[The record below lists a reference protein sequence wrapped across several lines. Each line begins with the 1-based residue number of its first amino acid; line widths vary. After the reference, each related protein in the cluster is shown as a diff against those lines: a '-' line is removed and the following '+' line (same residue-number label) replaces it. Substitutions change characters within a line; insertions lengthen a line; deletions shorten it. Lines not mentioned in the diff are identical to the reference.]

1 MKYIKNNLKTILGI
15 MAVVIVLVIAY
26 VCGGSKPSNSK
37 VSGNTEEISTVNV
50 ADNSNTSEEFTGL
63 ADENKKEA
71 STKINGATDND
82 ELSKEDSSISDSANS
97 DSANSDSANS
107 DSANSDSANPDT
119 PKKDTPKK
127 DNQKKDT
134 PEPGTSKSDTSKQ
147 DITKPDADTKDEEP
161 SKDSESAIAEN
172 TTAGNT
178 TTGNSTTESTTAED
192 KETTYTCTI
201 SISCGTILNN
211 MELLDEAK
219 QSIIPK
225 NGIILGSVTAEF
237 SEGETVFDVLCRV
250 TKEYGIQLEYS
261 YTPIYNSSYIEGIYN
276 IYEFDC
282 GNLSGWEYSV
292 NGAFPGYG
300 SSEYVLED
308 GDVIN
313 WLYTC
318 DLGADIGNAK

>member
-26 VCGGSKPSNSK
+26 VCGGSGPSNSK
-37 VSGNTEEISTVNV
+37 VSGNTEELSTVNV
-50 ADNSNTSEEFTGL
+50 PGNSNTSEE
-63 ADENKKEA
+63 
-71 STKINGATDND
+71 S
-82 ELSKEDSSISDSANS
+82 SKEGSSSSDSFAADATNS
-97 DSANSDSANS
+97 DSVNSESADSASPASDWENS
-107 DSANSDSANPDT
+107 ASADSASANQDM
-119 PKKDTPKK
+119 PKK
-127 DNQKKDT
+127 DNSKKDT
-134 PEPGTSKSDTSKQ
+134 SEPGISKQDTSKQ
-147 DITKPDADTKDEEP
+147 DITKPNANTKDEEQ
-161 SKDSESAIAEN
+161 SNDSESAIAES
-172 TTAGNT
+172 T
-178 TTGNSTTESTTAED
+178 TTGSTTEESTTEESTTAGD
-192 KETTYTCTI
+192 KETVYTCTI

-219 QSIIPK
+219 QSIIPQ
-225 NGIILGSVTAEF
+225 NGIILGSVTVEF
-237 SEGETVFDVLCRV
+237 AEGETVFDVLCRV
-250 TKEYGIQLEYS
+250 TKEYGIHLEYS

-300 SSEYVLED
+300 SSQYVLED